1 MGYGVGLIVA
11 GLKLAKVEASNLP
24 RLVMVYAV
32 IGCWWLFGL
41 TFWLR
46 KNPPREQESQQTASD
61 RSSLLGLVLQAAA
74 YLIVWF
80 EPLRM
85 RHLVPATSWPPTAEW
100 VLAAITVGLAMGSVL
115 LVIFAARC
123 LGKQWALT
131 ARVVEGHSL
140 IQDGPYRFV
149 RNPIYTGM
157 FGLLLATGI
166 AAGHWIALLAAN
178 VLFIAG
184 TWIRIRSEERLL
196 RQTFGSEF
204 EVYAKKV
211 WALIPGVY

>member
-1 MGYGVGLIVA
+1 MF
-11 GLKLAKVEASNLP
+11 
-24 RLVMVYAV
+24 YAV

-46 KNPPREQESQQTASD
+46 KNPSRGRESQETTSD
-61 RSSLLGLVLQAAA
+61 RSSLLGLLLQAAG

-80 EPLRM
+80 QPLRL
-85 RHLVPATSWPPTAEW
+85 RQLVRPASWPPAVEW
-100 VLAAITVGLAMGSVL
+100 MLAAITVGLAAGSVL
-115 LVIFAARC
+115 LVICAARC

-131 ARVVEGHSL
+131 ERVVEGHSL

-166 AAGHWIALLAAN
+166 AAGQWIALLAASI
-178 VLFIAG
+178 LFIAG

-204 EVYAKKV
+204 EAYAKRV
-211 WALIPGVY
+211 RALIPGVY